1 MERARLVE
9 PVILLLGPKWIDRH
23 PVETAHPNRL
33 LPPRTVMGIPWRRP
47 NLITTA
53 IVRDLRDQ
61 RGIAI
66 DHPVP
71 DSAGVL
77 VRGVGWA
84 DQPPVGGWPSEATS
98 LLDGSRV
105 VLLGISDGSIHCGR
119 VVGSVE
125 PDPERFSDR

>member
-33 LPPRTVMGIPWRRP
+33 LPPRTVMGI
-47 NLITTA
+47 
-53 IVRDLRDQ
+53 
-61 RGIAI
+61 
-66 DHPVP
+66 
-71 DSAGVL
+71 
-77 VRGVGWA
+77 
-84 DQPPVGGWPSEATS
+84 
-98 LLDGSRV
+98 RV